1 MHALVNIC
9 KKSLQGAMLSF
20 AALSSLLVGSQ
31 QARAT
36 DLDDLQSL
44 GQRQFQTLVENVGA
58 ATHYKA
64 ISSAEPLGVIGF
76 DVAVELSVTEIDDE
90 IFDIASGGSFELSR
104 FLLPRIHVHKG
115 LPFGVDLGAFYT
127 AIPDTDFK
135 ALGAELKYAFL
146 EGSTLTPAVA
156 FRAHYSV
163 IQGVDELDLTN
174 AGLELSISKGF
185 LMLTP
190 YAGIG
195 VVRTTGTPNDVPE
208 LREESVD
215 LEKVYVG
222 MNINLGFNVGIEADR
237 TGDYTTFSLKT
248 GLRF

>member
-1 MHALVNIC
+1 MNIS
-9 KKSLQGAMLSF
+9 KYSPQGAVLGF
-20 AALSSLLVGSQ
+20 AALSSLLLVPL

-36 DLDDLQSL
+36 DLDQLQSL

-76 DVAVELSVTEIDDE
+76 DVAIELSVTDIDEE
-90 IFDIASGGSFELSR
+90 IFDIASGGSYELSR
-104 FLLPRIHVHKG
+104 FLLPRLHVHKG

-127 AIPDTDFK
+127 AIPGTDFK
-135 ALGAELKYAFL
+135 ALGAEVKYAFL

-156 FRAHYSV
+156 ARAHYSV

-174 AGLELSISKGF
+174 VGLELSVSKGF

-195 VVRTTGTPNDVPE
+195 VVRTTGTPNDVPG
-208 LREESVD
+208 LSEESVD
-215 LEKVYVG
+215 LEKVFVG
-222 MNINLGFNVGIEADR
+222 VNFNLGFNIGLEADR
-237 TGDYTTFSLKT
+237 TGEYTTFSLKS
-248 GLRF
+248 GIRF